1 MAFNKDRVFERAK
14 RYAAKQQHDKAAKD
28 YLAIVEHDPHDVRS
42 RLLLADSLV
51 RTGRRSEAITH
62 YEAAADQ
69 YAGDKDWHKLQ
80 AVCRQ
85 ILNLDPQ
92 RAGALE
98 AMGTALSKLGRGV
111 DGAAAFE
118 AAAALVAKEGRADD
132 VLRLLRLS
140 ADADA
145 SSVARRVR
153 LAEAYSRAGRKE
165 EAVASF
171 RVAAQLLA
179 SADRPRD
186 LVRVLERLLYHAPKD
201 VEALRSCARTYLA
214 LDDPRAALMKL
225 NSLLQI
231 DPKDVG
237 GLELL
242 AEVFVALGKRDKA
255 LSVLHE
261 LGRNLL
267 GSDDPVDAEAI
278 ERIVRR
284 GRSLAPEHEGLADL
298 ARAAGL
304 EADDETPIVVEA
316 DDLEEIEEIEDFDE
330 IEEIEDFEEVEETAE
345 AQVSGDAAV
354 PPMTRTVL
362 EESTGAH
369 ATAAPEP
376 DLEQRLYEVRV
387 YLKYKLFEHA
397 IEHLEG
403 VFEHAPEHVEGWA
416 LRARALR
423 ELDKAADA
431 AAAYVRAAQA
441 VAGHDSALAL
451 EHTKAALELVPD
463 HPEARALAAR
473 LSGAAGEPR
482 IPVAAVFEEEDEVSF
497 AELAV
502 GGDGAPVEFA
512 LDESETSIELGI
524 EPEEADAIVGE
535 PEEPMVARGAE
546 VDSAQVSVPEDSAS
560 FAEIAIEVA
569 EPDEPDEEAPTEPV
583 VVEDRFGLS
592 EPEPVGGGAAAQ
604 EADAAE
610 LPPVEGGGRAQKAAQ
625 VPAADLEEELA
636 EIRFYAA
643 QGLDED
649 AAAALADLERRHPN
663 HPQVRAL
670 RDELVPPEP
679 ASAEAAEPIE
689 LSDEDAYL
697 AEIFADAPAG
707 DGPSR
712 ARTAV
717 AGAQVDE
724 ADAQTCFDLG
734 TAYRDMGLVE
744 QALEQFDQAAADPA
758 FRARAFVMK
767 GLVLVDRGY
776 LEAAP
781 EVFAAAAEA
790 ARDDAER
797 DEARYELAV
806 VLEKLGRAEQARA
819 ALEAVSPGFRDRDE
833 RLAALAEV

>member
-14 RYAAKQQHDKAAKD
+14 RYAAKQQHDKAAKE
-28 YLAIVEHDPHDVRS
+28 YLAIVEHDPNDVRS

-51 RTGRRSEAITH
+51 RTGKRAEAITH
-62 YEAAADQ
+62 YEAAATQ
-69 YAGDKDWHKLQ
+69 YVGDKDWHKLQ

-111 DGAAAFE
+111 DGATAFE
-118 AAAALVAKEGRADD
+118 AAAALVAKEGRDDD
-132 VLRLLRLS
+132 VLRLLRLA

-153 LAEAYSRAGRKE
+153 LAEAYSRAGCKE
-165 EAVASF
+165 DAVASF
-171 RVAAQLLA
+171 RIAAQLLA

-214 LDDPRAALMKL
+214 LEDPRAALMKL
-225 NSLLQI
+225 NNLLQL

-267 GSDDPVDAEAI
+267 DSDDPADAEAL

-284 GRSLAPEHEGLADL
+284 GRSLAPEHEGLAEL

-304 EADDETPIVVEA
+304 EVEDETPIVEEA
-316 DDLEEIEEIEDFDE
+316 DEIEEIEEIDE
-330 IEEIEDFEEVEETAE
+330 IEDFEEIDEIEDFEEVAEEVE
-345 AQVSGDAAV
+345 AVESQATGDAAV

-403 VFEHAPEHVEGWA
+403 VFEHVPEHAEGWA

-423 ELDKAADA
+423 ELDKTADA
-431 AAAYVRAAQA
+431 ATAYVRAARA
-441 VAGHDSALAL
+441 VAGRDSALAL

-463 HPEARALAAR
+463 QPEAKTLAAR
-473 LSGAAGEPR
+473 LSGATGQPR
-482 IPVAAVFEEEDEVSF
+482 IPEAEVFEEEDEVSF
-497 AELAV
+497 AELEIE
-502 GGDGAPVEFA
+502 GDGASVELAF
-512 LDESETSIELGI
+512 DESETSIELGI
-524 EPEEADAIVGE
+524 EPVEVEADAGAGT
-535 PEEPMVARGAE
+535 PEEPMEAPGAE
-546 VDSAQVSVPEDSAS
+546 VDSAS

-569 EPDEPDEEAPTEPV
+569 EPEEPDEEAPTEPV

-592 EPEPVGGGAAAQ
+592 DPEPVEGEAVAQ
-604 EADAAE
+604 EAAALE
-610 LPPVEGGGRAQKAAQ
+610 PPSAGEAVAQEAAQ
-625 VPAADLEEELA
+625 ATATDLEEELA
-636 EIRFYAA
+636 EVRFYAA

-670 RDELVPPEP
+670 REELVPPEP

-697 AEIFADAPAG
+697 AEIFAEAPAREG
-707 DGPSR
+707 TSK

-734 TAYRDMGLVE
+734 TAYRDMGLAE
-744 QALEQFDQAAADPA
+744 QALEQFDRAAADAA
-758 FRARAFVMK
+758 FRARALVMK
-767 GLVLVDRGY
+767 GLVLVDRGD
-776 LEAAP
+776 LEVAP

-806 VLEKLGRAEQARA
+806 VLEKLGRVEQARA
-819 ALEAVSPGFRDRDE
+819 TLETVSVGFRDRDE
-833 RLAALAEV
+833 RLAALAEA